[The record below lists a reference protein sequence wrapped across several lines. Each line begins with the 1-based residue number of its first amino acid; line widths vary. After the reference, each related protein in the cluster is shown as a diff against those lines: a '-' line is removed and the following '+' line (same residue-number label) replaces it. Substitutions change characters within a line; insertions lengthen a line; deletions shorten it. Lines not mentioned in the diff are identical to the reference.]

1 LAKST
6 LVLTQLPEQQ
16 VGCVGGHAWPHAP
29 QWASSLAVS
38 TQTPPQH
45 WVAPPVSQGVPLA

>member
-1 LAKST
+1 MQWQIPAVHVALSW
-6 LVLTQLPEQQ
+6 Q
-16 VGCVGGHAWPHAP
+16 CWPQTP

-45 WVAPPVSQGVPLA
+45 WMAGLAPQDVPLA